1 MIVLFF
7 VFFLGVVFWLPL
19 WHLQT
24 TFLWKLILLKHV
36 YVAPRLKSSLLKF
49 YSHDHWY
56 EISISQKAN
65 ESFLFYVDFS
75 FPLSRTF
82 CFTGFEYEYL
92 GGCHIGNRNCL
103 PFGCIWVHRRFYM
116 AYVLLICLVFCVL
129 CFCRLFLSMLCVL
142 YPYLPV
148 PLNGPILISPWLF
161 LLIYIFEIKINNMK
175 CFEPGWTILFVFWL
189 FELAYLGSA
198 KYKK

>member
-7 VFFLGVVFWLPL
+7 VFFRGVVFWLPL

-36 YVAPRLKSSLLKF
+36 YVAARLKSSLLKF

-103 PFGCIWVHRRFYM
+103 HFACIWVHPRFYM
-116 AYVLLICLVFCVL
+116 
-129 CFCRLFLSMLCVL
+129 
-142 YPYLPV
+142 
-148 PLNGPILISPWLF
+148 
-161 LLIYIFEIKINNMK
+161 
-175 CFEPGWTILFVFWL
+175 
-189 FELAYLGSA
+189 
-198 KYKK
+198 